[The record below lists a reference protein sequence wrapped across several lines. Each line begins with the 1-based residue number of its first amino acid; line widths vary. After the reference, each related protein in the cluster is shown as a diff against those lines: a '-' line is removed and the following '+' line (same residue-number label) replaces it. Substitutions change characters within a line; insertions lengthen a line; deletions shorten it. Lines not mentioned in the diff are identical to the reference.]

1 MQAQWNTLAVLH
13 DRARA
18 VLELRIHHPP
28 LNLLNQE
35 VRRELGNLF
44 LSLTAATAVR
54 CVVFASGERSF
65 CAGADLKEYPLRF
78 DPAVARAHVDNAHR
92 MILALAESDTPVIA
106 ALRGPCMGG
115 GLELALACGYRIAS
129 RSATFA
135 LPEVKRGAWPG
146 TGGIAL
152 LARLVGPSTARR
164 LLYTG
169 ETLSADEA
177 LLLGVVDEVLD
188 DGDLDER
195 AHALAAS
202 IAQQPA
208 TSVRTMSQ
216 LLDGRFRSA
225 LRDHLR
231 EEAECFVRTYQL
243 PAARE
248 GYQAFFE
255 KREPRWPQP

>member
-1 MQAQWNTLAVLH
+1 MQQEWNTLALAH
-13 DRARA
+13 DPAHA
-18 VLELRIHHPP
+18 LLELRIRNPP

-35 VRRELGNLF
+35 VRHDLGSLF
-44 LSLTAATAVR
+44 LALPAAPGVH

-92 MILALAESDTPVIA
+92 MIQALVESDTPVVA

-115 GLELALACGYRIAS
+115 GLELALGCGYRIAA

-152 LARLVGPSTARR
+152 LARLVGASTARR

-169 ETLSADEA
+169 ETLAAGDA
-177 LLLGVVDEVLD
+177 LALGVVDEVVD
-188 DGDLDER
+188 DQALDER
-195 AHALAAS
+195 ARAVGAAF
-202 IAQQPA
+202 AEQPA
-208 TSVRTMSQ
+208 SSVRTMAQ
-216 LLDGRFRSA
+216 LLDGRFRA
-225 LRDHLR
+225 EFRGHLR
-231 EEAECFVRTYQL
+231 EEAEHFVRAYQL

-255 KREPRWPQP
+255 KRAPRWPQP

>member
-1 MQAQWNTLAVLH
+1 MHQEWNTLALAH
-13 DRARA
+13 DHARA
-18 VLELRIHHPP
+18 ILELRIQQPP

-35 VRRELGNLF
+35 VRRELGSFF
-44 LSLTAATAVR
+44 LSLPAASNVR

-78 DPAVARAHVDNAHR
+78 DPAVARAHVENAHR
-92 MILALAESDTPVIA
+92 MIRALVESDTPVIA

-115 GLELALACGYRIAS
+115 GVELALGCAYRIAA

-152 LARLVGPSTARR
+152 LSRLVGPSRARR

-169 ETLSADEA
+169 EILSAADA
-177 LLLGVVDEVLD
+177 LRLGVVDEVVD
-188 DGDLDER
+188 DEVLIEH
-195 AHALAAS
+195 AHAFATVL
-202 IAQQPA
+202 AQQPA
-208 TSVRTMSQ
+208 TSVRTMSD
-216 LLDGRFRSA
+216 LLDFSFRTAFREHLYREAQSFVSA
-225 LRDHLR
+225 
-231 EEAECFVRTYQL
+231 YQL

-248 GYQAFFE
+248 GYEAFFE
-255 KREPRWPQP
+255 KRDPHWPQP